1 VLSNGIDVELLAA
14 NVPESVPSLFVEVEV
29 ADRGL
34 GILVKNT
41 GHGRLGDDELG
52 HLLIEEVHW
61 VVLKF
66 ASLSI
71 VDHLTEEE
79 QVNVALSNVRSHGVS
94 IVNCNVSRS
103 CLSSREVGRNV
114 EVKLIV
120 VKELSENGADHAI
133 ENVLAYEVNGVLN
146 NNDGKFDKLMHHEG
160 NDGVVV
166 VEVGVSELDVD
177 SVDDWIE
184 VTFWLK
190 SEVAVEVEIEVL
202 ELKLHLAKVGENP

>member
-34 GILVKNT
+34 GILVKNA

-133 ENVLAYEVNGVLN
+133 ENV
-146 NNDGKFDKLMHHEG
+146 